1 MKKKKLTATIIS
13 TAIGI
18 STVIPVGIPEITT
31 YADTPVTFAD
41 AVNKLGDVNNDDAV
55 DATDSSIVLEEYS
68 LLSTGKESSLNDNQK
83 KAADVDKSGEINA
96 SDATIILAYYSY
108 VSTGG
113 QLDIEQFMELML
125 ETPVQS
131 TTTTTATTT
140 SSTTTSTSTATSNTT
155 ISTSAA
161 TSSTTTSTS
170 TATSN
175 TTISTSA
182 ATSSTTTSTS
192 TATSNIT
199 ASTSTATSNT
209 TTSTSTATSN
219 TTASTSTAT
228 SNSTTTSTSA
238 TTTASA
244 EKVSE
249 IILNRNE
256 INIAVGQSER
266 ITDIKVIPQNA
277 VNQEMKWTSSDDSIA
292 IVNNLGW
299 IIGKKAGQCKVII
312 QSADNPNVFAVII
325 VNVSDGEPIT
335 TTSTSETTTA
345 TSSETTTETTSTTTS
360 ETTTTSTGT
369 ETTATTNIKVTE
381 ISVSQNS
388 FTISVGGK
396 NIPMVTMYPANASDK
411 GEIWVSSDEKIATV
425 DKYGWIKGISVGE
438 CKVTVYSVSDPS
450 VYAEI
455 EVKVVDEEVPVP
467 EFNFSYVLGD
477 KSDAKNIA
485 FYTPIPKDVSGRFSV
500 DYAITDSNGKITKLS
515 YAIFAPEMNSIVTPL
530 TAETNNFNVTIYVTN
545 LETNDIAQI
554 GTYEFSINPRDAK
567 TITEN
572 IPYAFSIIGGLN
584 K

>member
-131 TTTTTATTT
+131 TTTTTATT
-140 SSTTTSTSTATSNTT
+140 
-155 ISTSAA
+155 

>member
-131 TTTTTATTT
+131 TTTTATTT
-140 SSTTTSTSTATSNTT
+140 SSTTTSTSTATS
-155 ISTSAA
+155 ST
-161 TSSTTTSTS
+161 
-170 TATSN
+170 
-175 TTISTSA
+175 
-182 ATSSTTTSTS
+182 
-192 TATSNIT
+192 T
-199 ASTSTATSNT
+199 ASTSTVTS
-209 TTSTSTATSN
+209 S

-228 SNSTTTSTSA
+228 SNSTTTSTSS
-238 TTTASA
+238 TTTAST

-266 ITDIKVIPQNA
+266 ITDIKVIPNNA

>member
-131 TTTTTATTT
+131 TTTTATTT
-140 SSTTTSTSTATSNTT
+140 SSTTTSTSTATSSTT
-155 ISTSAA
+155 ASTSTV
-161 TSSTTTSTS
+161 TSSTTASTS
-170 TATSN
+170 TATS
-175 TTISTSA
+175 ST
-182 ATSSTTTSTS
+182 
-192 TATSNIT
+192 T

-228 SNSTTTSTSA
+228 SNSTTTSTSS
-238 TTTASA
+238 TTTAST

-266 ITDIKVIPQNA
+266 ITDIKVIPNNA